1 MINKEKEPDQLAS
14 VAISKEEIAS
24 RQRTVSKPRISHQGN
39 GGSKA
44 LWAVSI
50 FSLALIVMLVVQ
62 LQQVK
67 KQSELQL
74 QALVV
79 LQDKL
84 TNTGEQAN
92 LSVDAMKIILK
103 ELEHEVRKL
112 WDVSNKRNKN
122 DIANNASRLD
132 QQNKLLSQ
140 SAGQIEILSKD
151 INKQEKQLSAQIIAA
166 MEKNNASDADLAK
179 KINGL
184 DSQIKAALANNPKNL
199 AETLSEHD
207 KAIKAMDGSRLQF
220 MKRINAL
227 EKELKALKQT
237 QSTSPTPVPAQ

>member
-237 QSTSPTPVPAQ
+237 QSTSPAPVPAQ

>member
-24 RQRTVSKPRISHQGN
+24 RQRTVSKPRIPAQG
-39 GGSKA
+39 GSSSKA
-44 LWAVSI
+44 LWALCI
-50 FSLALIVMLVVQ
+50 FSLVLSVVLLMQ

-74 QALVV
+74 QALMV

-122 DIANNASRLD
+122 DIAKNTSRLD

-140 SAGQIEILSKD
+140 ASGQIEMLSKD

-166 MEKNNASDADLAK
+166 MDKNSASNTDLAK
-179 KINGL
+179 KIKVL
-184 DSQIKAALANNPKNL
+184 DSDIKAAQANNPKNL
-199 AETLSEHD
+199 AETLTEHD

-220 MKRINAL
+220 MKRIKAL
-227 EKELKALKQT
+227 EAELNAVKQASSARPAVAPT
-237 QSTSPTPVPAQ
+237 Q